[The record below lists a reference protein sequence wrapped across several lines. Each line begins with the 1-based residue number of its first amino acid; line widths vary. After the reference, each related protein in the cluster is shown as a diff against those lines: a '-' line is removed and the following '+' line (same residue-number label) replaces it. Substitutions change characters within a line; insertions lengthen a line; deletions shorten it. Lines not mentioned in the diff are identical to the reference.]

1 MGQQLNSS
9 TTFIPEKRFATQHKI
24 YPSCAILLFGPVNGD
39 EVIQE
44 TQKEKSQLQRQI
56 LDFCRHVAGS
66 ARVVGISLFD
76 NCPAE
81 GSSAKTA
88 IQVVAVIR
96 DFQPKLMSYVK
107 VLNGRNLIIVAVDR
121 WVFERDIERGFLGEA
136 AVGMLVF
143 PYVAVEG
150 KHSLHAQEVFLK
162 KHANCGF

>member
-1 MGQQLNSS
+1 M
-9 TTFIPEKRFATQHKI
+9 
-24 YPSCAILLFGPVNGD
+24 NGD

-44 TQKEKSQLQRQI
+44 TQKENSPLQYEI
-56 LDFCRHVAGS
+56 LEFCRHVAGS
-66 ARVVGISLFD
+66 AQVVGISLFD
-76 NCPAE
+76 TCPPD

-107 VLNGRNLIIVAVDR
+107 VLNGRSLIIVAVDQ
-121 WVFERDIERGFLGEA
+121 WVFERDVERGFLCEA

-150 KHSLHAQEVFLK
+150 KEYLHAQELVLK
-162 KHANCGF
+162 KRLILELLENLVLGF